1 MPADRFANAVELDDA
16 LGAVIF
22 PPVPVVDQS
31 RLDTYQVSTLP
42 FFLWPQGGDVAQ
54 NERCVAYPSGS
65 DDDRMFVKVWTA
77 IRRGQS
83 AAVDIAMLAMF
94 DAVSRLRLKPAAG
107 LPHYVD
113 AGLSQAGTFIVR
125 SEEHTSE
132 RQ

>member
-42 FFLWPQGGDVAQ
+42 FFRWPQGGDVAQ

-77 IRRGQS
+77 IRSGQS
-83 AAVDIAMLAMF
+83 AAVVPARVAVF
-94 DAVSRLRLKPAAG
+94 DGVSRPRLKHAAG
-107 LPHYVD
+107 LPPHVKR
-113 AGLSQAGTFIVR
+113 GVGTGEDRVG
-125 SEEHTSE
+125 
-132 RQ
+132 